1 MEICDVIWLLS
12 NGFKYK
18 EKIFNGNPDFE
29 TKTIIDNMFRYEK
42 INDNKF
48 HKEIYSSEIKIMH
61 TIFAQINEQF
71 EFSLKNSPHDFKLL
85 ICHIIDKI
93 LLNYNILTGNTD
105 YRNYSNNNNK
115 LMRLDLFPNPYIYGN
130 KLFLYLYRLKVIC
143 TEKLGYNEW
152 SNLLSELNL
161 IIEKYETIKE
171 MSNHASFYDSF
182 NDFLISDLERIV
194 LVNEKLSLTF
204 NMLQNSHVFGN
215 LSKFSIFLK
224 GINLLKTPEMKKLG
238 QQYLLKSISIQ
249 SSSKVNFDRFKFFFD
264 QNYTFQSD
272 KLFQIYCTTSM
283 FMNSNDFRNSIKYII
298 RAERLLRNLSKSA
311 NIGTIVLIKIYVL
324 ISKLYLLMRNINAK
338 DGRFCLCNSKFSI
351 FDCLP
356 YIIISTLE
364 IIHSEILENSK
375 FLTKEEQHKILDHL
389 SEYIC
394 HLKSDYPSLL
404 TTKFVESYPS
414 GQPSN
419 SRYLCLKVD
428 KYKKKSLNSFIPIY
442 NIFSYLNT
450 AEHNQV
456 NYLFEVHSLICW
468 NKLIPNFLL
477 CCSEV
482 NSAYNE
488 NIYNNIFLSQLADQL
503 SYYIQILN
511 ISNSEYARAFSKIKI
526 AELCL
531 FISLYSY
538 YAKDEVSKVSEF
550 VLRGSEILKSC
561 SESFNVCSI
570 KCIFAY
576 IDLLI
581 HLRNSNEISNIES
594 QLRGIIRNGKMAFKL
609 IYSNQTVQMHKKRAV
624 NLALI
629 QALTLLILINNDF
642 SALESDELNMHLQF
656 EGSEMVEE
664 SYMDGNIIISKY
676 ISITRSINNCLER

>member
-12 NGFKYK
+12 TGFKFE
-18 EKIFNGNPDFE
+18 EKILNGNLDLE
-29 TKTIIDNMFRYEK
+29 IKTIIDNMFRYEK

-48 HKEIYSSEIKIMH
+48 YREIYSSEIKVIH
-61 TIFAQINEQF
+61 SIFAQINKQF
-71 EFSLKNSPHDFKLL
+71 EFSFKSSPHDFKLL
-85 ICHIIDKI
+85 ICRIIDKI
-93 LLNYNILTGNTD
+93 LLNYNILAGDTD
-105 YRNYSNNNNK
+105 CKYYSNNNNK

-130 KLFLYLYRLKVIC
+130 ELFLYLYRLKVIC
-143 TEKLGYNEW
+143 TEKLGYYEW

-161 IIEKYETIKE
+161 IIEKYEAIKE
-171 MSNHASFYDSF
+171 ISNHVSFYDSF
-182 NDFLISDLERIV
+182 NDFLISDLERII
-194 LVNEKLSLTF
+194 LVNKKSSLTF

-249 SSSKVNFDRFKFFFD
+249 SLSKVNFDSFKFLVDKANIFQND
-264 QNYTFQSD
+264 Q
-272 KLFQIYCTTSM
+272 LFQIYCTISM

-311 NIGTIVLIKIYVL
+311 SIGAIVLIKIYVL

-338 DGRFCLCNSKFSI
+338 DGRFCLYNSKFNI

-364 IIHSEILENSK
+364 LIHSEILENSK
-375 FLTKEEQHKILDHL
+375 FLTKEEQDKILDHL

-394 HLKSDYPSLL
+394 HLQSDYPSLL
-404 TTKFVESYPS
+404 TMKFVESYSS
-414 GQPSN
+414 GEPSN

-428 KYKKKSLNSFIPIY
+428 KNKKKNLNSFFPIY

-450 AEHNQV
+450 AENNQV
-456 NYLFEVHSLICW
+456 NYLFEVNSLICW

-477 CCSEV
+477 CYSEV
-482 NSAYNE
+482 NSIYNE

-511 ISNSEYARAFSKIKI
+511 ISNSEYAKAFPKIKI

-531 FISLYSY
+531 FISLYLY

-550 VLRGSEILKSC
+550 ILRGSEILESC

-581 HLRNSNEISNIES
+581 HLRSSNDISNIES
-594 QLRGIIRNGKMAFKL
+594 QLRRIIRNGKMAFKF
-609 IYSNQTVQMHKKRAV
+609 IYSNQTVPMYKKRAV
-624 NLALI
+624 NLAFI
-629 QALTLLILINNDF
+629 QALTLLILIKNDF

-656 EGSEMVEE
+656 ERNEMVEE
-664 SYMDGNIIISKY
+664 SYIDGNIIISKY
-676 ISITRSINNCLER
+676 ISITRSLNNCI

>member
-12 NGFKYK
+12 IGFKFK
-18 EKIFNGNPDFE
+18 EKILIGNSDLE

-48 HKEIYSSEIKIMH
+48 YREISSSEIKVIH
-61 TIFAQINEQF
+61 SIFAQINKQF
-71 EFSLKNSPHDFKLL
+71 EFSFKSSPHDFKLL

-93 LLNYNILTGNTD
+93 LINYNILAGDTD
-105 YRNYSNNNNK
+105 CQYYSNNNNK

-143 TEKLGYNEW
+143 TEKLGYYEW

-161 IIEKYETIKE
+161 IIEKYEAIKE
-171 MSNHASFYDSF
+171 ISNHVSFYDSF
-182 NDFLISDLERIV
+182 NDFLISDLERII
-194 LVNEKLSLTF
+194 LVNKKSSLTF
-204 NMLQNSHVFGN
+204 NILQNSHVFGN
-215 LSKFSIFLK
+215 LSKFSIFLR

-249 SSSKVNFDRFKFFFD
+249 SLSKVNFDSFKFLVD
-264 QNYTFQSD
+264 KANIFQSD
-272 KLFQIYCTTSM
+272 QLFQIYCTISM

-311 NIGTIVLIKIYVL
+311 SIGAIVLIKIYVL

-338 DGRFCLCNSKFSI
+338 DGRFCLYNSKFNI

-364 IIHSEILENSK
+364 LIHSEILENSK
-375 FLTKEEQHKILDHL
+375 FLTKEEQDKILDHL

-394 HLKSDYPSLL
+394 HLQSDYPSLL
-404 TTKFVESYPS
+404 TMKFVESYPS
-414 GQPSN
+414 GEPSN

-428 KYKKKSLNSFIPIY
+428 KNKKKNLNSFFPIY

-450 AEHNQV
+450 AENDQV
-456 NYLFEVHSLICW
+456 NYLFEVNSLICW

-477 CCSEV
+477 CYSEV
-482 NSAYNE
+482 NSIYNE

-511 ISNSEYARAFSKIKI
+511 TSNSEYAKAFPKIKI

-550 VLRGSEILKSC
+550 ILRGSEILESC

-581 HLRNSNEISNIES
+581 HLRSSNDISNIES
-594 QLRGIIRNGKMAFKL
+594 QLGRIIRNGKMAFKF
-609 IYSNQTVQMHKKRAV
+609 IYSNQTIPMYKKRAV
-624 NLALI
+624 NLAFI
-629 QALTLLILINNDF
+629 QALTLLILIKNDF

-656 EGSEMVEE
+656 ERNEVVEE
-664 SYMDGNIIISKY
+664 SYIDGNIIISKY
-676 ISITRSINNCLER
+676 ISITRSLNNCI